1 MQPPAGRPV
10 TQPSIGAR
18 IEQDL
23 ERKIL
28 SGAWPPGSRI
38 PYEHQLMEQFSC
50 SRMTVSKVLNGL
62 SSRGLIVRR
71 SRAGS
76 FVASPSGE
84 RSILRIEDLAEVAS
98 RTNQIYRHLILKRQD
113 RPATRRERADLRL
126 AQKTRVLEVSC
137 RHELDA
143 VPVAWEER
151 LIVLSTVSNA
161 AFETFA
167 AVAPGT
173 WLLQH
178 VPWTEAEHVISGL
191 NAGADLAVQLKIA
204 PGDACLELHRRTW
217 LQGVVVTDVRLVYA
231 ASRYRFSGRFSPTTS
246 R

>member
-1 MQPPAGRPV
+1 MHL
-10 TQPSIGAR
+10 SIGAR

-62 SSRGLIVRR
+62 SDRGLIVRR
-71 SRAGS
+71 QRAGS

-84 RSILRIEDLAEVAS
+84 RSIMEIEDLADIAS
-98 RTNQIYRHLILKRQD
+98 RTGRIYRHLILKRL
-113 RPATRRERADLRL
+113 ERTAARKERTELDL
-126 AQKTRVLEVSC
+126 AAKSRVLEVCC

-143 VPVAWEER
+143 VPIAWEER
-151 LIVLSTVSNA
+151 LIVLSTVPDA
-161 AFETFA
+161 ATESFET
-167 AVAPGT
+167 VPPGT
-173 WLLQH
+173 WLLRH
-178 VPWTEAEHVISGL
+178 VPWTEAKHVISGL
-191 NAGADLAVQLKIA
+191 NAGPEVAQQLNIV
-204 PGDACLELHRRTW
+204 PWDACLELHRRTW
-217 LQGVVVTDVRLVYA
+217 LQGMPVTDVRQVYA
-231 ASRYRFSGRFSPTTS
+231 ASRYRFSGRFSPSSS

>member
-1 MQPPAGRPV
+1 M
-10 TQPSIGAR
+10 QPSIGAR

-28 SGAWPPGSRI
+28 SGALPPGSRI
-38 PYEHQLMEQFSC
+38 PSEHQLMEQFSC
-50 SRMTVSKVLNGL
+50 SRMTVSKVLNDL

-71 SRAGS
+71 HRAGS

-84 RSILRIEDLAEVAS
+84 RSILRIEDLAEVAA
-98 RTNQIYRHLILKRQD
+98 RTKQSYRHQILKRQH
-113 RPATRRERADLRL
+113 RAATSRERADLQL
-126 AQKTRVLEVSC
+126 AQKTRVLEIHC

-151 LIVLSTVSNA
+151 LIVLSTVPNA
-161 AFETFA
+161 VLESFE
-167 AVAPGT
+167 AVAPST

-191 NAGADLAVQLKIA
+191 NASAGLAAQLKIA
-204 PGDACLELHRRTW
+204 PEDACLELHRRTW
-217 LQGVVVTDVRLVYA
+217 LQGIVVTDVRLEDVMYFLDGMIHIGGHDECPQA
-231 ASRYRFSGRFSPTTS
+231 VSL
-246 R
+246 

>member
-1 MQPPAGRPV
+1 MQ
-10 TQPSIGAR
+10 QSIGAR
-18 IEQDL
+18 IVQEL

-38 PYEHQLMEQFSC
+38 PYEHQLMEQFGC

-62 SSRGLIVRR
+62 SDRGLIVRR

-84 RSILRIEDLAEVAS
+84 RSILQIEDLADIAS
-98 RTNQIYRHLILKRQD
+98 RTNQTYRHLILKR
-113 RPATRRERADLRL
+113 RERASTREDRAGLGL
-126 AQKTRVLEVSC
+126 DPKTRLLEVHC

-143 VPVAWEER
+143 VPIAWEKR
-151 LIVLSTVSNA
+151 LIVLSTVSDA
-161 AFETFA
+161 ATETFA
-167 AVAPGT
+167 TMPPGT
-173 WLLQH
+173 WLLKH

-191 NAGADLAVQLKIA
+191 NAGPDLASQLKIE

-217 LQGVVVTDVRLVYA
+217 LQGAPVTDVRLIYA
-231 ASRYRFSGRFSPTTS
+231 ASRYRFSGRFSPNS
-246 R
+246 AR

>member
-1 MQPPAGRPV
+1 MM
-10 TQPSIGAR
+10 QPSIGAR

-28 SGAWPPGSRI
+28 SGALPPGSRI
-38 PYEHQLMEQFSC
+38 PYEHQLMKQFGC
-50 SRMTVSKVLNGL
+50 SRMTVSKALNDL

-71 SRAGS
+71 HRAGS
-76 FVASPSGE
+76 FVASPSVE
-84 RSILRIEDLAEVAS
+84 HSILRIEDLAEVAS
-98 RTNQIYRHLILKRQD
+98 RTNQSYRHRILKRE
-113 RPATRRERADLRL
+113 ERAATSHERGDLRL
-126 AQKTRVLEVSC
+126 AHKTRVLEVCC

-143 VPVAWEER
+143 MPVAWEER

-161 AFETFA
+161 TFETFE

-217 LQGVVVTDVRLVYA
+217 LQGVLVTDVRLVYA
-231 ASRYRFSGRFSPTTS
+231 ASRYRFSGRFAPTS
-246 R
+246 SS

>member
-1 MQPPAGRPV
+1 MQ
-10 TQPSIGAR
+10 QPSIGAR

-50 SRMTVSKVLNGL
+50 SRMTVSKVLNDL

-71 SRAGS
+71 HRAGS
-76 FVASPSGE
+76 FVASPSVE
-84 RSILRIEDLAEVAS
+84 HSILRIEDLAEVAA
-98 RTNQIYRHLILKRQD
+98 RTKQSYRHQILKR
-113 RPATRRERADLRL
+113 RERAATPRERADLSL
-126 AQKTRVLEVSC
+126 SPKTRLLDVHC

-161 AFETFA
+161 ASEAFET
-167 AVAPGT
+167 VAPGT

-178 VPWTEAEHVISGL
+178 VPWTEAEHVISGQ
-191 NAGADLAVQLKIA
+191 NASADLAAQLKIA

-217 LQGVVVTDVRLVYA
+217 LQGVLVTDVRLIYA
-231 ASRYRFSGRFSPTTS
+231 ASRYRFSGRFSPTMS
-246 R
+246 N